1 MADHHLDGPFIGP
14 LSQFDWSPERMAM
27 AAQLRA
33 VYEDQGALTG
43 DFAPALQH
51 QCPSAAACWKQ
62 AQHRL
67 QPLSATDD
75 GAGEYGSIYWPW
87 IGRRYMPGG
96 VCVVA
101 LNINDAHDDGW
112 WSVAKEYGIAHDQ
125 QRALAKGELRQG
137 GSSFAYCSMATAAA
151 LVTHLA
157 GEQPVAEPTPQSLS
171 GVVDEIARVQA
182 VKCSPRDAKS
192 APTQAMLRA
201 CPPRFAVRELEILKP
216 GVLVGLGKVARSAIC
231 LLGEAS
237 LSKVSP
243 HLERGTIAI
252 NGSSSEVFI
261 VPHPAAH
268 AKKHQSPPWNLAQAD
283 LIEELRRN
291 PL

>member
-1 MADHHLDGPFIGP
+1 MADHHLGAPFIGP
-14 LSQFDWSPERMAM
+14 LSQFDWSSERMAM

-43 DFAPALQH
+43 DFAPAMQH
-51 QCPSAAACWKQ
+51 QCPSAAVCWKQ

-87 IGRRYMPGG
+87 IGRRYLPGG

-101 LNINDAHDDGW
+101 LNINDAHGGW

-125 QRALAKGELRQG
+125 QLQLARGARTQLR
-137 GSSFAYCSMATAAA
+137 SWFAYRSMATAAA

-157 GEQPVAEPTPQSLS
+157 GEEPAAEPTPQSLS
-171 GVVDEIARVQA
+171 AVVDEIARVQA

-216 GVLVGLGKVARSAIC
+216 GALALVGLGNEARSAIC
-231 LLGEAS
+231 LLGDAS

-283 LIEELRRN
+283 
-291 PL
+291 